1 MLGGDPDATGSSLRL
16 VLAHASA
23 LTARL
28 LRVLRSSS
36 SGGIGH
42 DFNCRSPTPLQ
53 PTIRR
58 RCLSVPQFG
67 LSDQHHARD
76 IHRRRPLR
84 PRTTIQVT
92 LEIRTSLLVTNLPAG
107 LDTDAG

>member
-53 PTIRR
+53 PTIVVDACPFHSSACPINTTRAIYTGGD
-58 RCLSVPQFG
+58 LFD
-67 LSDQHHARD
+67 LE
-76 IHRRRPLR
+76 RPSR
-84 PRTTIQVT
+84 
-92 LEIRTSLLVTNLPAG
+92 
-107 LDTDAG
+107 